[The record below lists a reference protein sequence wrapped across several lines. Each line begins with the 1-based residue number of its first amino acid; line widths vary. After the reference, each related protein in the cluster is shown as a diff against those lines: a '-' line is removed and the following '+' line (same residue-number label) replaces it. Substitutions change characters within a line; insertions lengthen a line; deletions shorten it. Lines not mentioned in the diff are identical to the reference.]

1 MARPTLYSRSPQ
13 QPTAP
18 VQAGAPAAT
27 ASEPG
32 QVPPPQAARARPG
45 PLQPGTLQ
53 PEQRSIHQPDQR
65 SDHASEVQELG
76 LRARLALR
84 LRKHQRGLAATALLA
99 LIVAAGWPAWTAR
112 VQRPLTIAQIDA
124 ALRDSIAKQPLASAG
139 VAAYEAILPSV
150 VRVVGESSARLAPDD
165 AVHRKT
171 NRSANRTDNHNP
183 RGKPTDA
190 RPNADGQPG
199 PADADPHQGPVE
211 GRSVGTGVVIVDKGL
226 ILTSL
231 HVVDGADKLTVF
243 FFDGSQSEAII
254 VSRQPEND
262 LAVLQAKTIPDD
274 LHAATLRSTSG
285 LAPGEAVLAVGF
297 PFGIGP
303 SASVGVVS
311 GLKRAFRAPDG
322 KQALSN
328 LIQFDAAA
336 NPGNSGGPLVT
347 MDGHVVGIV
356 AAIMN
361 PNQQRTFIGIGFA
374 VPIESAAAAA
384 GMPPF

>member
-13 QPTAP
+13 QPSP
-18 VQAGAPAAT
+18 QGRAGPPAD
-27 ASEPG
+27 
-32 QVPPPQAARARPG
+32 PQAQDPQAQH
-45 PLQPGTLQ
+45 LQAQHLQ
-53 PEQRSIHQPDQR
+53 AH
-65 SDHASEVQELG
+65 LG

-84 LRKHQRGLAATALLA
+84 LHKHQPGLVVSALLV
-99 LIVAAGWPAWTAR
+99 LIVAAGWPAWTAP
-112 VQRPLTIAQIDA
+112 VQRPLSIAQIET

-139 VAAYEAILPSV
+139 VAAYEAVLPSV
-150 VRVVGESSARLAPDD
+150 VRVVGESSAKLAPDD
-165 AVHRKT
+165 AMHHPAGRHGQALPPGA
-171 NRSANRTDNHNP
+171 RQ
-183 RGKPTDA
+183 A
-190 RPNADGQPG
+190 RPGLPNGAGQPG
-199 PADADPHQGPVE
+199 PAAADPHQGPVD

-231 HVVDGADKLTVF
+231 HVVDGADKLTVT
-243 FFDGSQSEAII
+243 FFDGSQSEAYI

-262 LAVLQAKTIPDD
+262 MAVLQAKTIPDD

-303 SASVGVVS
+303 SASLGVVS
-311 GLKRAFRAPDG
+311 GLKRDFRAPDG

-374 VPIESAAAAA
+374 VPIENAAAGA